1 MIKRRFTVS
10 KQPAI
15 ELRNITKTFGKVVAN
30 KDVNL
35 TAYHGEILS
44 ILGENGSGKT
54 TLMNMISGIY
64 FPDEGTISVNGEEA
78 VIASPKDAFAYKIG
92 MIHQH
97 FKLVDVFSAAENIV
111 LGIEDGK
118 YNLKKSTEEIKK
130 ISEQYGFELEPEKKV
145 YTMSVSEKQT
155 VEIIKVLY
163 RGADIL
169 ILDEPTAVLTPQET
183 TKLFDILRRMRDSG
197 KCIIIITHKLHE
209 VLSLSDRVAV
219 LRKGE
224 YVGTVNTAETSES
237 ELTEMM
243 VGKKI
248 ELNINRTEPKNLVDR
263 LEVHNISCVDRQGTT
278 VLDNVSFTAKGG
290 EILGIAGIAGS
301 GQRELLEA
309 IAGLQHI
316 TGGEILYHNPVQ
328 PDVENNYGEEKTEEL
343 QKKYDKFAKT
353 FLGEFKATKIAKWFF
368 NILAILCLVVTAFLV
383 VKGTLAESFDAFY
396 MIASAVFVAGAVL
409 SLVLG
414 AVNRSCESAIKDCI
428 DRLNYSSCNRATKHT
443 SMVGMIVLY
452 AFVNWIALV
461 FFIVNFVYLKK
472 NLEDFEIIRE
482 LKLKPDRS
490 IIKPQ
495 KPVENLRDLTPM
507 QIRDLGIRLSF
518 VPEDRLGMGLVGN
531 MGIIDNMMLRSY
543 SKGHS
548 VFLQRKAPKDLAQKI
563 IGDLEVVTPGA
574 TTPVR
579 RLSGGNVQKVLVGRE
594 IAAAPKVLMVAY
606 PVRGL
611 DINSSYLIYNLLN
624 EQKEKGVSVIFVG
637 EDLDVLVEL
646 CDRIMVIGSGRITGI
661 VDGRTTTKEEIGL
674 LMTKSKREGE

>member
-1 MIKRRFTVS
+1 MT

-15 ELRNITKTFGKVVAN
+15 ELKNITKTFGKVVAN
-30 KDVNL
+30 KNVNL

-78 VIASPKDAFAYKIG
+78 VIASPKDAFDYKIG

-111 LGIEDGK
+111 LGLNDGK
-118 YNLKKSTEEIKK
+118 YNLKKSTEEITR
-130 ISEQYGFELEPEKKV
+130 ISEQYGFELDPAKKI

-224 YVGTVNTAETSES
+224 YVGTVNTAETGES

-248 ELNINRTEPKNLVDR
+248 ELNINRTEPKDPVDR
-263 LEVHNISCVDRQGTT
+263 LEVRGISCVDRQGTK
-278 VLDNVSFTAKGG
+278 VLDDISFTARGG

-301 GQRELLEA
+301 GQRELLEC
-309 IAGLQHI
+309 IAGLQHL
-316 TGGEILYHNPVQ
+316 TEGEIIYHNPKTGAEDNLRDKTPVQ
-328 PDVENNYGEEKTEEL
+328 
-343 QKKYDKFAKT
+343 
-353 FLGEFKATKIAKWFF
+353 
-368 NILAILCLVVTAFLV
+368 
-383 VKGTLAESFDAFY
+383 
-396 MIASAVFVAGAVL
+396 
-409 SLVLG
+409 
-414 AVNRSCESAIKDCI
+414 
-428 DRLNYSSCNRATKHT
+428 
-443 SMVGMIVLY
+443 
-452 AFVNWIALV
+452 
-461 FFIVNFVYLKK
+461 
-472 NLEDFEIIRE
+472 IRE
-482 LKLKPDRS
+482 LG
-490 IIKPQ
+490 
-495 KPVENLRDLTPM
+495 V
-507 QIRDLGIRLSF
+507 RLSF

-531 MGIIDNMMLRSY
+531 MDIVDNMMLRSY
-543 SKGHS
+543 SKGKS
-548 VFLQRKAPKDLAQKI
+548 VFLQRKAPKDLAMKI
-563 IGDLEVVTPGA
+563 INDLEVVTPGA
-574 TTPVR
+574 STPVR

-594 IAAAPKVLMVAY
+594 IAASPTVLMVAY

-624 EQKEKGVSVIFVG
+624 EQKERGVSVIFVG
-637 EDLDVLVEL
+637 EDLDVLIAL
-646 CDRIMVIGSGRITGI
+646 CDRIMVVGSGRITGV
-661 VDGRTTTKEEIGL
+661 VDGRSTSKEEIGL
-674 LMTKSKREGE
+674 LMTKSAKGEE